1 MFSVG
6 EKPWHGLGH
15 TLATAP
21 SIREGIVL
29 AGLNWR
35 VSLRPLTSTLTD
47 GGVAVPVPDHLAVW
61 REDNGAILG
70 VVGESFHPLQNEEA
84 FAFFQPL
91 VDEGL
96 VTLETAGALREGR
109 RVWVMAKIAGDP
121 AVIVPGAEDI
131 VDLYALL
138 CHGHDGSLAVRV
150 GSNPVRVVCANTLR
164 GALERGDGLAVI
176 RHTSGMASALETA
189 RSVLTR
195 QIELFRGSAEGWRF
209 LASRT
214 CTDADFTVF
223 ALRVIALARGEGD
236 DAVRERTP
244 DPADGGRMLKAL
256 RPLFEG
262 GAGNDVAG
270 VRGTWWAAYNAI
282 TQWLTHERG
291 AATGTDRERAERR
304 FAELHL
310 GAGRRLGQRALMLA
324 LEAAERSAPVLVIG
338 PDPGAPVV
346 HLPTAEP
353 DPEDDPPPAAPAACD
368 PADGDVV
375 LDPDPPQIP
384 AADPVDGAA

>member
-15 TLATAP
+15 TLAAAP

-29 AGLNWR
+29 AGMNWR
-35 VSLRPLTSTLTD
+35 VSLRPMVTSLVD
-47 GGVAVPVPDHLAVW
+47 GGTIVDVPDHRAVW
-61 REDNGAILG
+61 REDTGAILG
-70 VVGESFHPLQNEEA
+70 VVGDGFHVLQNEDA

-91 VDEGL
+91 VDDGL
-96 VTLETAGALREGR
+96 VTLETAGVLREGR
-109 RVWVMAKIAGDP
+109 RVWVMAKVAGDP
-121 AVIVPGAEDI
+121 AVVVPGADDM

-138 CHGHDGSLAVRV
+138 CHGHDGSLAVRL

-164 GALERGDGLAVI
+164 GALEQGDGLTVI
-176 RHTSGMASALETA
+176 RHTAGMSAAMSVA

-214 CTDADFTVF
+214 CTDADFTTY
-223 ALRVIALARGEGD
+223 ALRVVALARGESD
-236 DAVRERTP
+236 ERAREVMPDA
-244 DPADGGRMLKAL
+244 ADGGRMLKAL

-262 GAGNDVAG
+262 GAGNDRVG
-270 VRGTWWAAYNAI
+270 VRGTWWAAYNAV

-291 AATGTDRERAERR
+291 ASQGSERERAERR

-324 LEAAERSAPVLVIG
+324 LEGAERSAPVLVID
-338 PDPGAPVV
+338 PDPGAPAI
-346 HLPTAEP
+346 HMP
-353 DPEDDPPPAAPAACD
+353 D
-368 PADGDVV
+368 PADGDPALV
-375 LDPDPPQIP
+375 PDLPEIP

>member
-6 EKPWHGLGH
+6 AKPWHGLGH
-15 TLATAP
+15 TLAAAP

-29 AGLNWR
+29 AGMNWR
-35 VSLRPLTSTLTD
+35 VSLRPMFTSIID
-47 GGVAVPVPDHLAVW
+47 GGTILDVPDHRAVW
-61 REDNGAILG
+61 REDTGTILG
-70 VVGESFHPLQNEEA
+70 VVGDGFHVLQNEDA

-91 VDEGL
+91 VDDGL
-96 VTLETAGALREGR
+96 VTLETAGVLREGR

-121 AVIVPGAEDI
+121 AVIVPGADDI

-138 CHGHDGSLAVRV
+138 CHGHDGSLAVRI
-150 GSNPVRVVCANTLR
+150 GSNRVRVVCANTLAA
-164 GALERGDGLAVI
+164 ALDEGDGLAVI
-176 RHTSGMASALETA
+176 KHTSGMASAMATA
-189 RSVLTR
+189 RTVLTH

-214 CTDADFTVF
+214 CTDADFTAY
-223 ALRVIALARGEGD
+223 ALRVVSLVRGASDER
-236 DAVRERTP
+236 VREVTP
-244 DPADGGRMLKAL
+244 DVETGGRILRTL

-262 GAGNDVAG
+262 GLGNDRPG

-324 LEAAERSAPVLVIG
+324 LEGAVASAPVLVSD
-338 PDPGAPVV
+338 PDPGAPIV
-346 HLPTAEP
+346 HLPIVDV
-353 DPEDDPPPAAPAACD
+353 DPEDPPAAND

-375 LDPDPPQIP
+375 LDPDLPVIP